1 MKIPKKNIDKVSI
14 VLATNQSKTYIENTI
29 KRAENL
35 KNDPQKKD
43 RLSRYLCRAC
53 FYIYNSR
60 IGGAAITETECGICS
75 KTMTF
80 SSTAVNIICSECADT
95 HKLCVQCGGKIHI

>member
-14 VLATNQSKTYIENTI
+14 LLATNQSKKYIENTI

-35 KNDPQKKD
+35 KNDPQKED
-43 RLSRYLCRAC
+43 RLSRHLCRSC

-60 IGGAAITETECGICS
+60 IGGAAITETECGLCS
-75 KTMTF
+75 TKMIF
-80 SSTAVNIICSECADT
+80 SSTAVNIICSDCAENK
-95 HKLCVQCGGKIHI
+95 KLCVQCGGKIHI